1 MGKHLALYLLLLAVG
16 FSAAFAGGSYEAEG
30 FADRG
35 AYLTEEGII
44 TPPGEVKY
52 EQFIASLDYE
62 YPVPAH
68 RGVGLYVYT
77 GNRRVPRS
85 GGSEV
90 IQIGVRGGK
99 TAFAQLPPLN
109 LAFVID
115 TSGSMADDNKI
126 AWAREALTTVVETV
140 RPDDFLSLVAFSDD
154 AMVLLPSTPM
164 SARRATQRF
173 SRRIQDLTPDGG
185 TNLRAGLEAGYLE
198 VMKNY
203 RSQYVNRV
211 IFLSDGVGN
220 ADGIA
225 EVASRYRE
233 LGVNVSTVGLGTE
246 ADLAILGD
254 VARAGGGSSRFLADR
269 DKLYALFTTDFDRM
283 VVPAAR
289 EMTITLQL
297 SEHAEL
303 VDTWG
308 YQHRAEGSTVRYS
321 IPTLHNGD
329 YETIVA
335 SIAVRPTDT
344 ATADVPIAT
353 VTARYATL
361 DGADRST
368 DTIAVATSVGEDA
381 NPVFGYSDARVARSA
396 GMIEYVRTLKSV
408 GTEVYGDPSA
418 TIRDQGGITTFA
430 ELPARVVESLW
441 ERVRHTRN
449 TLVGIDQRLEADD
462 FREPIETLDL
472 YLSLLESATGRV
484 VQGDEGGETV
494 GGRYVALDAAEPS
507 RSVADHL
514 NNLFSEVSLQLNER
528 YDRSMQRSA
537 PLRIAFSYFHVQ
549 ESTALPREFAVVI
562 NRLINE
568 SARGYFARDAAYEVI
583 SADDVAAFTSERS
596 ITSRDLLDTVTAV
609 NLGRDMSAGVFL
621 TGTVME
627 LGASFTLFCRIV
639 DVATA
644 RIVAATQIVIDREST
659 LTEVLG
665 L

>member
-1 MGKHLALYLLLLAVG
+1 MGKHHGWYLLLLAVG
-16 FSAAFAGGSYEAEG
+16 SAAAFAGGAAEAEG

-62 YPVPAH
+62 YPVPA
-68 RGVGLYVYT
+68 RQGVGLYVYT

-109 LAFVID
+109 LSFVID

-154 AMVLLPSTPM
+154 AAVLLPSTPM

-173 SRRIQDLTPDGG
+173 SRRIQDLDPDGG

-225 EVASRYRE
+225 EVASQYRE
-233 LGVNVSTVGLGTE
+233 LGVNVSTVGLGTQ

-254 VARAGGGSSRFLADR
+254 IARAGGGSSRFLAGR

-297 SEHAEL
+297 SEHTEL

-308 YQHRAEGSTVRYS
+308 YQHRVDGSTVRYS

-344 ATADVPIAT
+344 ADVPIAT
-353 VTARYATL
+353 VSARYATL

-368 DTIAVATSVGEDA
+368 DTIAVATSVGEDT

-449 TLVGIDQRLEADD
+449 TLVGIDQRLEADE

-472 YLSLLESATGRV
+472 YLDLLESVTGRV
-484 VQGDEGGETV
+484 VPGDEGGADLAS
-494 GGRYVALDAAEPS
+494 RYVALDAAEPS

-514 NNLFSEVSLQLNER
+514 NNLFSEVSLQLSER
-528 YDRSMQRSA
+528 YDRATRRSA

-627 LGASFTLFCRIV
+627 LGTSFTLFCRIV
-639 DVATA
+639 DVATG

-659 LTEVLG
+659 LAEVLG